1 MTPEHIQK
9 CHQKIEET
17 KISGLMKRT
26 EEKSFFFPKL
36 NDKEFHHNCLSHR
49 GKKKN
54 TMKIL
59 RKRGKKAIFLR

>member
-49 GKKKN
+49 GKKK
-54 TMKIL
+54 IQ
-59 RKRGKKAIFLR
+59 